1 MRMTDMDLLLE
12 DNGFTVQRRYMHD
25 RTAYEF
31 TIRKDGLA
39 VIDHF
44 IYPENVPNGEKD
56 KLQHRFI
63 ELIMDKWFYTHRDLG
78 PAPWL
83 KKNTNPI
90 ANDFKIKKVI
100 FNDPATVVF
109 WTDGTK
115 TVVKAQNE
123 DFDPEKGLAMAIA
136 KKALGNQGNYC
147 NEIKKWTEPYFEER
161 SLIDEV
167 ISNVRQA
174 TAKLK
179 HHVDQSNLRAA
190 RHFLKQALVP
200 KTTKSVMTELI
211 EDSIEA
217 LDKVLDE

>member
-39 VIDHF
+39 VTDHF

-78 PAPWL
+78 PAQCL
-83 KKNTNPI
+83 KKNANPI

-100 FNDPATVVF
+100 FNDPATIVL
-109 WTDGTK
+109 WEDGTK
-115 TVVKAQNE
+115 TVVKAQDE
-123 DFDPEKGLAMAIA
+123 DFDPEKGLAMAIS

-147 NEIKKWTEPYFEER
+147 NEIKKWAEPYKEMQQFIQSFVKKEEQKPIQKAYDALDNVVYKTDRFTKAQISCQISEAFEQ
-161 SLIDEV
+161 LG
-167 ISNVRQA
+167 
-174 TAKLK
+174 K
-179 HHVDQSNLRAA
+179 
-190 RHFLKQALVP
+190 
-200 KTTKSVMTELI
+200 
-211 EDSIEA
+211 A
-217 LDKVLDE
+217 LDK